1 MFSRPRG
8 LFRLLAP
15 YAKPFVGAL
24 ALVFVLNGLG
34 ALLQQGTYLLLQPT
48 WTLLFA
54 DDPADQVDLDRAREV
69 LTEAQAQNPEDAQ
82 LAQALEA
89 LALPTAPPAEPDDA
103 LDQARG
109 WLNDQLLGDPGE
121 LTPERRLQ
129 LLGVVAIVISIMAVI
144 AALAQYLAA
153 ILSARVGHG
162 MIVALRQD
170 LAGHLMKLSLGF
182 HGRRRFGDLLARISA
197 DVGQTLTVVNLFLR
211 DLVQEPLMAITA
223 MGWAFFVA
231 PEATLVVLLGTP
243 LLVIPVGLILKKVKK
258 RSTKSLTKLGASMQV
273 LTQMLQGIRTVKAY
287 RAEDRELARF
297 KQANDQYVHEAVR
310 LAKVTA
316 ISSAW
321 TILYTHA
328 GLGMIV
334 VLVGWLAVSG
344 GVQRDP
350 GEMLTFFMLISRSYA
365 SIKRTTRAL
374 GQVAQ
379 AEGAADRLRD
389 LFDEPID
396 IIEEAGAQTVDG
408 LGGGLVLR
416 DLTFTYPGSDK
427 PALKNF
433 NLTIPAG
440 ETLALV
446 GPSGCGKSTLVDLVA
461 RFLDPDEGSIEV
473 GDGLDLRKISLDS
486 WTKQY
491 AMVTQVPFLFH
502 TTVGA
507 NIRYGREE
515 ASQTEVDAAAEAA
528 GIADFVRDLPEGFET
543 NVEDAGARLS
553 GGQCQ
558 RITIARAFLR
568 GAPLLLL
575 DEATSALDS
584 ESERLVQQALNRL
597 MMNHTVLVV
606 AHRLS
611 TVRRADR
618 IAVLDEG
625 ELKELGT
632 HEELLAKGGLY
643 SRLWNLQDGSLG
655 SGDPGKN
662 QDT

>member
-182 HGRRRFGDLLARISA
+182 HGRRRFGDLLSRISA
-197 DVGQTLTVVNLFLR
+197 DVGQTLTVINLFLR
-211 DLVQEPLMAITA
+211 ELVQEPLMAITA

-379 AEGAADRLRD
+379 SEGAADRLRD

-655 SGDPGKN
+655 SEDPDQN
-662 QDT
+662 HDT

>member
-1 MFSRPRG
+1 MFSSPRG

-15 YAKPFVGAL
+15 YAKPFIGAL

-48 WTLLFA
+48 WTLLFSDDQADQPDLDAARAALQSAQADNA
-54 DDPADQVDLDRAREV
+54 DDPSIAK
-69 LTEAQAQNPEDAQ
+69 
-82 LAQALEA
+82 ALEA
-89 LALPTAPPAEPDDA
+89 LGPVAVSEQGPDDA
-103 LDQARG
+103 LGRARG
-109 WLNDQLLGDPGE
+109 WLNQRLLGDPGE
-121 LTPERRLQ
+121 LTPERRLN

-144 AALAQYLAA
+144 AAAAQYLAA

-170 LAGHLMKLSLGF
+170 LAGHLMSLSLGF
-182 HGRRRFGDLLARISA
+182 HGRRRFGDLLSRISA

-223 MGWAFFVA
+223 LGWAFFVA
-231 PEATLVVLLGTP
+231 PEATLFVLLGTP

-297 KQANDQYVHEAVR
+297 KEANDEYVHEAVR

-321 TILYTHA
+321 TIFYTHA
-328 GLGMIV
+328 GLGLV
-334 VLVGWLAVSG
+334 VMLVGWLAVSG

-350 GEMLTFFMLISRSYA
+350 GEMLTFFMLVSRSYA

-379 AEGAADRLRD
+379 AEGAAERLRG
-389 LFDEPID
+389 LFDET
-396 IIEEAGAQTVDG
+396 IEITEQEGAQPVNG
-408 LGGGLVLR
+408 LGEGVVLK
-416 DLTFTYPGSDK
+416 DVTFTYPGSDQ
-427 PALKNF
+427 PALKNL
-433 NLTIPAG
+433 NLTVRNG

-461 RFLDPDEGSIEV
+461 RFLDPGEGTVKV
-473 GDGLDLRKISLDS
+473 GGVDLRKASLDS
-486 WTKQY
+486 WTQQY

-502 TTVGA
+502 TTIGA
-507 NIRYGREE
+507 NIRYGREDASADELTE
-515 ASQTEVDAAAEAA
+515 AARAA
-528 GIADFVRDLPEGFET
+528 GILDFINGLPEGFET

-553 GGQCQ
+553 GGQRQ
-558 RITIARAFLR
+558 RITIARAFVR

-584 ESERLVQQALNRL
+584 ESERLVQNALDRL
-597 MMNHTVLVV
+597 MANNTVLVV

-611 TVRRADR
+611 TIQRADR
-618 IAVLDEG
+618 IAVLDKG
-625 ELKELGT
+625 ELKELGSHT
-632 HEELLAKGGLY
+632 ELLKQDGLY
-643 SRLWNLQDGSLG
+643 SRLWKLQDGSLR
-655 SGDPGKN
+655 
-662 QDT
+662 QDSLD

>member
-1 MFSRPRG
+1 M
-8 LFRLLAP
+8 
-15 YAKPFVGAL
+15 
-24 ALVFVLNGLG
+24 
-34 ALLQQGTYLLLQPT
+34 
-48 WTLLFA
+48 
-54 DDPADQVDLDRAREV
+54 
-69 LTEAQAQNPEDAQ
+69 
-82 LAQALEA
+82 
-89 LALPTAPPAEPDDA
+89 
-103 LDQARG
+103 
-109 WLNDQLLGDPGE
+109 
-121 LTPERRLQ
+121 
-129 LLGVVAIVISIMAVI
+129 
-144 AALAQYLAA
+144 
-153 ILSARVGHG
+153 
-162 MIVALRQD
+162 
-170 LAGHLMKLSLGF
+170 
-182 HGRRRFGDLLARISA
+182 
-197 DVGQTLTVVNLFLR
+197 
-211 DLVQEPLMAITA
+211 
-223 MGWAFFVA
+223 
-231 PEATLVVLLGTP
+231 
-243 LLVIPVGLILKKVKK
+243 
-258 RSTKSLTKLGASMQV
+258 
-273 LTQMLQGIRTVKAY
+273 
-287 RAEDRELARF
+287 
-297 KQANDQYVHEAVR
+297 
-310 LAKVTA
+310 
-316 ISSAW
+316 
-321 TILYTHA
+321 
-328 GLGMIV
+328 
-334 VLVGWLAVSG
+334 
-344 GVQRDP
+344 
-350 GEMLTFFMLISRSYA
+350 
-365 SIKRTTRAL
+365 
-374 GQVAQ
+374 
-379 AEGAADRLRD
+379 
-389 LFDEPID
+389 
-396 IIEEAGAQTVDG
+396 
-408 LGGGLVLR
+408 
-416 DLTFTYPGSDK
+416 
-427 PALKNF
+427 
-433 NLTIPAG
+433 
-440 ETLALV
+440 

-528 GIADFVRDLPEGFET
+528 GIADFVRELPEGFDT

>member
-1 MFSRPRG
+1 VFSRPRG

-54 DDPADQVDLDRAREV
+54 DDPADQVDLDLAREV

-89 LALPTAPPAEPDDA
+89 LAPPTAPPAEPDDA

-182 HGRRRFGDLLARISA
+182 HGRRRFGDLLSRISA
-197 DVGQTLTVVNLFLR
+197 DVGQTLTVINLFLR

-379 AEGAADRLRD
+379 SEGAADRLRD

-655 SGDPGKN
+655 SGDPDKN

>member
-48 WTLLFA
+48 WTLLFP
-54 DDPADQVDLDRAREV
+54 DDPADQVDLDLAREV

-182 HGRRRFGDLLARISA
+182 HGRRRFGDLLSRISA

-243 LLVIPVGLILKKVKK
+243 LLVIPVGLILKRVKK

-528 GIADFVRDLPEGFET
+528 GIADFVRELPEGFDT

>member
-182 HGRRRFGDLLARISA
+182 HGRRRFGDLLSRISA

-655 SGDPGKN
+655 SGDPDQN
-662 QDT
+662 HDA

>member
-54 DDPADQVDLDRAREV
+54 DDPADQVDLDLAREV

-182 HGRRRFGDLLARISA
+182 HGRRRFGDLLSRISA

-287 RAEDRELARF
+287 RAEERELARF

-528 GIADFVRDLPEGFET
+528 GIADFVRELPEGFDT

-655 SGDPGKN
+655 SGDPDKN

>member
-1 MFSRPRG
+1 VFSRPRG

-182 HGRRRFGDLLARISA
+182 HGRRRFGDLLSRISA

-379 AEGAADRLRD
+379 SEGAADRLRD

-528 GIADFVRDLPEGFET
+528 GIADFVRELPEGFDT

>member
-1 MFSRPRG
+1 VFSRPRG

-54 DDPADQVDLDRAREV
+54 DDPADQVDLDLAREV

-89 LALPTAPPAEPDDA
+89 LAPPTAPPAEPDDA

-182 HGRRRFGDLLARISA
+182 HGRRRFGDLLSRISA
-197 DVGQTLTVVNLFLR
+197 DVGQTLTVINLFLR

-379 AEGAADRLRD
+379 SEGAADRLRD

-507 NIRYGREE
+507 NICYGREE

-655 SGDPGKN
+655 SGDPDKN

>member
-54 DDPADQVDLDRAREV
+54 DDPADQVDLDLAREV

-89 LALPTAPPAEPDDA
+89 LAPPTAPPAEPDDA

-182 HGRRRFGDLLARISA
+182 HGRRRFGDLLSRISA
-197 DVGQTLTVVNLFLR
+197 DVGQTLTVINLFLR

-379 AEGAADRLRD
+379 SEGAADRLRD

-528 GIADFVRDLPEGFET
+528 GIADFVRELPEGFDT

-655 SGDPGKN
+655 SGDPDKN

>member
-144 AALAQYLAA
+144 AALAQHLAA

-182 HGRRRFGDLLARISA
+182 HGRRRFGDLLSRISA

-655 SGDPGKN
+655 SGDPDKN

>member
-182 HGRRRFGDLLARISA
+182 HGRRRFGDLLSRISA
-197 DVGQTLTVVNLFLR
+197 DVGQTLTVINLFLR
-211 DLVQEPLMAITA
+211 ELVQEPLMAITA

-507 NIRYGREE
+507 NIRYGRED
-515 ASQTEVDAAAEAA
+515 APQAEVDAAADAA
-528 GIADFVRDLPEGFET
+528 GIADFVRELPEGFDT

>member
-1 MFSRPRG
+1 VFSRPRG

-54 DDPADQVDLDRAREV
+54 DDPADQVDLDLAREV

-89 LALPTAPPAEPDDA
+89 LAPPTAPPAEPDDA

-182 HGRRRFGDLLARISA
+182 HGRRRFGDLLSRISA
-197 DVGQTLTVVNLFLR
+197 DVGQTLTVINLFLR
-211 DLVQEPLMAITA
+211 ELVQEPLMAITA

-379 AEGAADRLRD
+379 SEGAADRLRD

-507 NIRYGREE
+507 NICYGREE

-655 SGDPGKN
+655 SGDPDKN

>member
-182 HGRRRFGDLLARISA
+182 HGRRRFGDLLSRISA

-389 LFDEPID
+389 LFGEPID

-528 GIADFVRDLPEGFET
+528 GIADFVRELPEGFDT

-655 SGDPGKN
+655 SGDPDKN

>member
-182 HGRRRFGDLLARISA
+182 HGRRRFGDLLSRISA
-197 DVGQTLTVVNLFLR
+197 DVGQTLTVINLFLR
-211 DLVQEPLMAITA
+211 ELVQEPLMAITA

-334 VLVGWLAVSG
+334 VLVCWLAVSG

-379 AEGAADRLRD
+379 SEGAADRLRD

-655 SGDPGKN
+655 SGNPDQN
-662 QDT
+662 HDT

>member
-54 DDPADQVDLDRAREV
+54 DDPADQVDLDLAREV

-182 HGRRRFGDLLARISA
+182 HGRRRFGDLLSRISA

-655 SGDPGKN
+655 SGDPDKN

>member
-182 HGRRRFGDLLARISA
+182 HGRRRFGDLLSRISA

-655 SGDPGKN
+655 SGDPDKN

>member
-54 DDPADQVDLDRAREV
+54 DDPADQVDLDLAREV

-89 LALPTAPPAEPDDA
+89 LAPPTAPPAEPDDA

-182 HGRRRFGDLLARISA
+182 HGRRRFGDLLSRISA
-197 DVGQTLTVVNLFLR
+197 DVGQTLTVINLFLR

-379 AEGAADRLRD
+379 SEGAADRLRD

-507 NIRYGREE
+507 NICYGREE

-655 SGDPGKN
+655 SGDPDKN

>member
-182 HGRRRFGDLLARISA
+182 HGRRRFGDLLSRISA

-528 GIADFVRDLPEGFET
+528 GIADFVRELPEGFDT

-655 SGDPGKN
+655 SGDPDKN

>member
-54 DDPADQVDLDRAREV
+54 DDPADQVDLDLAREV

-182 HGRRRFGDLLARISA
+182 HGRRRFGDLLSRISA

-243 LLVIPVGLILKKVKK
+243 LLVIPVGLILKRVKK

-507 NIRYGREE
+507 NIRYGRED
-515 ASQTEVDAAAEAA
+515 APQTEVDAAAEAA
-528 GIADFVRDLPEGFET
+528 GIADFVRELPEGFDT

>member
-1 MFSRPRG
+1 MFRNPRG

-24 ALVFVLNGLG
+24 ALVFMLNGLG

-54 DDPADQVDLDRAREV
+54 ESKENQPDLAAARE
-69 LTEAQAQNPEDAQ
+69 
-82 LAQALEA
+82 ALEA
-89 LALPTAPPAEPDDA
+89 AKNENPGDTHLSQALLALGSPEPEPKIPDDA
-103 LDQARG
+103 LSQARG
-109 WLNDQLLGDPGE
+109 WLNQRLLGDPGE
-121 LTPERRLQ
+121 LTAERRLS
-129 LLGVVAIVISIMAVI
+129 LLGVVAIVISIMAVL

-162 MIVALRQD
+162 MIVALRQS
-170 LAGHLMKLSLGF
+170 LAGHLMRLSLGF
-182 HGRRRFGDLLARISA
+182 HGRRRFGDLLSRVSA
-197 DVGQTLTVVNLFLR
+197 DVGQTLSVVNLFLR

-223 MGWAFFVA
+223 LGWAFFVA

-243 LLVIPVGLILKKVKK
+243 LLVVPVGLILKRVKK
-258 RSTKSLTKLGASMQV
+258 RSTKSATKLGASMQV

-287 RAEDRELARF
+287 RAEDRELERF
-297 KQANDQYVHEAVR
+297 KEANDQYVHEAVR

-316 ISSAW
+316 ISNAW

-334 VLVGWLAVSG
+334 MLVGWLAVRG

-350 GEMLTFFMLISRSYA
+350 GEMLTFFMLVSRSYA

-379 AEGAADRLRD
+379 AEGAADRLRG
-389 LFDEPID
+389 LLDERID
-396 IIEEAGAQTVDG
+396 IIEQRGAESVEG
-408 LGGGLVLR
+408 LGDGIVLR
-416 DLTFTYPGSDK
+416 DVTFTYPGSEE

-433 NLTIPAG
+433 NLTIRAG

-461 RFLDPDEGSIEV
+461 RFLDPDQGTVEV
-473 GDGLDLRKISLDS
+473 GSGLDLRKISLDS
-486 WTKQY
+486 WTRQY

-502 TTVGA
+502 TTMGA
-507 NIRYGREE
+507 NIRYGRED
-515 ASQTEVDAAAEAA
+515 ASQAEIEEAA
-528 GIADFVRDLPEGFET
+528 KAAGVLEFIKDLPQGFDT
-543 NVEDAGARLS
+543 DVEDAGERLS
-553 GGQCQ
+553 GGQRQ

-568 GAPLLLL
+568 QAPLLLL

-584 ESERLVQQALNRL
+584 ESERLVQEALDRL
-597 MMNHTVLVV
+597 MANHTVLVV

-632 HEELLAKGGLY
+632 HEELLAQDGLY
-643 SRLWNLQDGSLG
+643 CRLWRLQEGSRPEEK
-655 SGDPGKN
+655 SG
-662 QDT
+662 

>member
-54 DDPADQVDLDRAREV
+54 DDPADQVDLDLAREV

-182 HGRRRFGDLLARISA
+182 HGRRRFGDLLSRISA

-211 DLVQEPLMAITA
+211 ELVQEPLMAITA

-528 GIADFVRDLPEGFET
+528 GIADFVRELPEGFDT

-655 SGDPGKN
+655 SGDPDKN

>member
-1 MFSRPRG
+1 
-8 LFRLLAP
+8 
-15 YAKPFVGAL
+15 
-24 ALVFVLNGLG
+24 
-34 ALLQQGTYLLLQPT
+34 
-48 WTLLFA
+48 
-54 DDPADQVDLDRAREV
+54 
-69 LTEAQAQNPEDAQ
+69 
-82 LAQALEA
+82 
-89 LALPTAPPAEPDDA
+89 
-103 LDQARG
+103 
-109 WLNDQLLGDPGE
+109 
-121 LTPERRLQ
+121 
-129 LLGVVAIVISIMAVI
+129 
-144 AALAQYLAA
+144 
-153 ILSARVGHG
+153 
-162 MIVALRQD
+162 
-170 LAGHLMKLSLGF
+170 
-182 HGRRRFGDLLARISA
+182 
-197 DVGQTLTVVNLFLR
+197 
-211 DLVQEPLMAITA
+211 
-223 MGWAFFVA
+223 
-231 PEATLVVLLGTP
+231 
-243 LLVIPVGLILKKVKK
+243 
-258 RSTKSLTKLGASMQV
+258 
-273 LTQMLQGIRTVKAY
+273 
-287 RAEDRELARF
+287 
-297 KQANDQYVHEAVR
+297 VHEAVR

-528 GIADFVRDLPEGFET
+528 GIADFVRELPEGFDT

-632 HEELLAKGGLY
+632 HEELLVKGGLY

-655 SGDPGKN
+655 SGDPDKN

>member
-182 HGRRRFGDLLARISA
+182 HGRRRFGDLLSRISA

>member
-54 DDPADQVDLDRAREV
+54 EDPAAQVDLGRAREV
-69 LTEAQAQNPEDAQ
+69 LTEAQAQNPEDPQ

-89 LALPTAPPAEPDDA
+89 LAPPTAPPTEPDDA

-182 HGRRRFGDLLARISA
+182 HGRRRFGDLLSRISA

-379 AEGAADRLRD
+379 AEGAAERLRD
-389 LFDEPID
+389 LFGEPID

-408 LGGGLVLR
+408 LGAGLVLR
-416 DLTFTYPGSDK
+416 DVTFTYPGSDK

-515 ASQTEVDAAAEAA
+515 ASQTEVDEAADAA
-528 GIADFVRDLPEGFET
+528 GIADFVRDLPDGFDT
-543 NVEDAGARLS
+543 DVEDAGARLS

-632 HEELLAKGGLY
+632 HEELLAKDGLY

-655 SGDPGKN
+655 SGDPDQS

>member
-182 HGRRRFGDLLARISA
+182 HGRRRFGDLLSRISA
-197 DVGQTLTVVNLFLR
+197 DVGQTLTVINLFLR
-211 DLVQEPLMAITA
+211 ELVQEPLMAITA

-379 AEGAADRLRD
+379 SEGAADRLRD

-461 RFLDPDEGSIEV
+461 RFLDPEEGSIEV

-655 SGDPGKN
+655 SEDPDQN
-662 QDT
+662 HDT

>member
-54 DDPADQVDLDRAREV
+54 DDPADQVDLDLAREV

-182 HGRRRFGDLLARISA
+182 HGRRRFGDLLSRISA

-528 GIADFVRDLPEGFET
+528 GIADFVRELPEGFDT

-655 SGDPGKN
+655 SGDPDKN

>member
-54 DDPADQVDLDRAREV
+54 DDPADQVDLDLAREV

-89 LALPTAPPAEPDDA
+89 LAPPTAPPAEPDDA

-182 HGRRRFGDLLARISA
+182 HGRRRFGDLLSRISA
-197 DVGQTLTVVNLFLR
+197 DVGQTLTVINLFLR
-211 DLVQEPLMAITA
+211 ELVQEPLMAITA

-379 AEGAADRLRD
+379 SEGAADRLRD

-507 NIRYGREE
+507 NICYGREE

-655 SGDPGKN
+655 SGDPDKN

>member
-54 DDPADQVDLDRAREV
+54 DDPADQVDLDLAREV

-89 LALPTAPPAEPDDA
+89 LAPPTAPPAEPDDA

-182 HGRRRFGDLLARISA
+182 HGRRRFGDLLSRISA
-197 DVGQTLTVVNLFLR
+197 DVGQTLTVINLFLR

-379 AEGAADRLRD
+379 SEGAADRLRD

-655 SGDPGKN
+655 SGDPDKN